1 MCRQI
6 SFRIVDEGLK
16 ISDATLGGIG
26 IYNDTGDTLIN
37 VICECCGAM
46 FEPNEVEVLTVYGG
60 WRNLNKAVTA
70 HRVNDI
76 VVW

>member
-1 MCRQI
+1 MCKQI
-6 SFRIVDEGLK
+6 RFRIVDSSIGDTTE
-16 ISDATLGGIG
+16 ILGGIG

-46 FEPNEVEVLTVYGG
+46 FEPDEVEVLTVYGG

-70 HRVNDI
+70 NRVNDI
-76 VVW
+76 VIW